1 LGGRGGLYSKDCTKA
16 FPIKRDEGETMARTP
31 ASADV
36 YYAKITNDN
45 GTVRGKIPSPLVRDM
60 KARPG
65 DKMVFRKDDAGNVI
79 MSVLRGKG
87 RRARKSAKKQD
98 EPG

>member
-1 LGGRGGLYSKDCTKA
+1 
-16 FPIKRDEGETMARTP
+16 MARTP

-36 YYAKITNDN
+36 YYARITNDG

-65 DKMVFRKDDAGNVI
+65 DRMVFRKDGEGNAI
-79 MSVLRGKG
+79 MSLLRAGKG
-87 RRARKSAKKQD
+87 ARKAAKK
-98 EPG
+98 PARRR

>member
-1 LGGRGGLYSKDCTKA
+1 
-16 FPIKRDEGETMARTP
+16 MARTP

-65 DKMVFRKDDAGNVI
+65 DKMVFRKDDAGNAI
-79 MSVLRGKG
+79 MSVLRARG
-87 RRARKSAKKQD
+87 RARKPAKKPG

>member
-1 LGGRGGLYSKDCTKA
+1 
-16 FPIKRDEGETMARTP
+16 MARTA

-65 DKMVFRKDDAGNVI
+65 DRMVFRKDEAGNAI
-79 MSVLRGKG
+79 MTLLPKG
-87 RRARKSAKKQD
+87 RARKPAAKKRAKK
-98 EPG
+98 G

>member
-1 LGGRGGLYSKDCTKA
+1 
-16 FPIKRDEGETMARTP
+16 MARTP
-31 ASADV
+31 ASLEV

-65 DKMVFRKDDAGNVI
+65 DKMVFRKDEEGNAI
-79 MSVLRGKG
+79 MSVLRAGKG
-87 RRARKSAKKQD
+87 DAGGARAKSASKKA
-98 EPG
+98 GKRG

>member
-1 LGGRGGLYSKDCTKA
+1 VRFS
-16 FPIKRDEGETMARTP
+16 IKLDEGDTMARTP

-36 YYAKITNDN
+36 YYAKITNDH

-65 DKMVFRKDDAGNVI
+65 DTMMFRKDDEGNAI
-79 MSVLRGKG
+79 MSVLRTKG
-87 RRARKSAKKQD
+87 GARKQAKRPFKPD
-98 EPG
+98 

>member
-1 LGGRGGLYSKDCTKA
+1 
-16 FPIKRDEGETMARTP
+16 MARRP

-36 YYAKITNDN
+36 YYAKISDDN

-65 DKMVFRKDDAGNVI
+65 DRMVFRKDDAGNAI
-79 MSVLRGKG
+79 MTLERAKG
-87 RRARKSAKKQD
+87 RASKSARKGGKRR
-98 EPG
+98 

>member
-1 LGGRGGLYSKDCTKA
+1 
-16 FPIKRDEGETMARTP
+16 MARTA

-65 DKMVFRKDDAGNVI
+65 DRMVFRMDEAGNAI
-79 MSVLRGKG
+79 MSLLPKG
-87 RRARKSAKKQD
+87 RARKATKKSARKR
-98 EPG
+98 

>member
-1 LGGRGGLYSKDCTKA
+1 
-16 FPIKRDEGETMARTP
+16 MARTP

-65 DKMVFRKDDAGNVI
+65 DKMVFRKDDAGNAV
-79 MSVLRGKG
+79 MSVQRGKG
-87 RRARKSAKKQD
+87 RRPGTSAKKQD
-98 EPG
+98 KPG

>member
-1 LGGRGGLYSKDCTKA
+1 
-16 FPIKRDEGETMARTP
+16 MARRP

-36 YYAKITNDN
+36 YYARISDDG

-65 DKMVFRKDDAGNVI
+65 DRMLFRKDDAGNAI
-79 MSVLRGKG
+79 MSVLPAKG
-87 RRARKSAKKQD
+87 RARKSARKSGKKN
-98 EPG
+98 

>member
-1 LGGRGGLYSKDCTKA
+1 MS
-16 FPIKRDEGETMARTP
+16 RTP
-31 ASADV
+31 ALADV

-65 DKMVFRKDDAGNVI
+65 DTMVFRKDEAGNAV
-79 MSVLRGKG
+79 MSVLSGKG
-87 RRARKSAKKQD
+87 GRARKKSAKKQGK
-98 EPG
+98 PG